1 MPLCSM
7 NGEECVE
14 AGIYFVEKSIQENK
28 RRFKKRQKRFK
39 KRRKDSRGT
48 SSMICMLDSR
58 PQCRCS
64 LHPSTSIPFI
74 FHTFVT
80 FSFSTSSQNQSYAQI
95 QFHNS
100 NGPLTNILSVKH
112 CSGHATREEG
122 SLPSPLPLKLLLP
135 TLPLLLPLLPI
146 PPQTLDG
153 C

>member
-1 MPLCSM
+1 MFQTEFWICVIKSQIRVFIAPPSCIFKENCSFFSVDIVRPWLLIRPWSKMQNLCRWFTDMPLCSM

-64 LHPSTSIPFI
+64 LHPSTSHPLHISHFCHLFFLNFI
-74 FHTFVT
+74 TK
-80 FSFSTSSQNQSYAQI
+80 SI
-95 QFHNS
+95 
-100 NGPLTNILSVKH
+100 I
-112 CSGHATREEG
+112 C
-122 SLPSPLPLKLLLP
+122 
-135 TLPLLLPLLPI
+135 
-146 PPQTLDG
+146 
-153 C
+153 